1 LRLGAAFRA
10 TLLLGLSLRLHHH
23 FHGPPIDYGALAAA
37 SAASWIGVPGP
48 GEPVLIAAGVFAAQ
62 HRLDIVSVL
71 VIAWAAATVGGIGGW
86 LLGMKAGRTLLSAP
100 GPLHRPR
107 LKAVARGDQV
117 FARIPVLAV
126 LLAPSWVAGIHRVRA
141 RLFLPLNAIAAA
153 IWACGIGLG
162 AFYVGPTVIDVV
174 NDVGWVTGI
183 ALLLL
188 VAGTIAV
195 TFTRRRRRGQRGGD
209 AASAG

>member
-1 LRLGAAFRA
+1 MRLGAAFRA
-10 TLLLGLSLRLHHH
+10 TLVLGLSLRLHHH

-37 SAASWIGVPGP
+37 AAASWIGVPGP

-71 VIAWAAATVGGIGGW
+71 LVAWAGATAGGIGGW

-100 GPLHRPR
+100 GPLHRLR
-107 LKAVARGDQV
+107 LNGVARGDQI
-117 FARIPVLAV
+117 FARVPVLAV
-126 LLAPSWVAGIHRVRA
+126 LLAPSWVSGIHRVSA
-141 RLFLPLNAIAAA
+141 RLFLPLNAIGAA

-162 AFYVGPTVIDVV
+162 AFYVGPTVIELVD
-174 NDVGWVTGI
+174 DVGWVIAI
-183 ALLLL
+183 ALALV
-188 VAGTIAV
+188 VAGTIAAEI
-195 TFTRRRRRGQRGGD
+195 TRRRRRGQRDGD